1 MIKLIIVT
9 ALVGAFSMNAFAHT
23 PFTLVSSEM
32 KSLTSNELAGIE
44 KQQTFGVKER
54 SGLSFRENEV
64 RLVVETGPEDDML
77 SYRIQGVRNP
87 VLILPSGATLR
98 ILFVNIDSDMRHDIR
113 FGHVMGDIPIAPD
126 VTDTVGSTKLT
137 AKSAD
142 GTMQAEEIVLKANE
156 NGEYKY
162 FCSVRGHAKGGMWGN
177 ILVGVKPGADLKI
190 AAKNNTYPFAG

>member
-9 ALVGAFSMNAFAHT
+9 VFAAAFSMNAFAHT

-54 SGLSFRENEV
+54 SGLSFREKEV

-98 ILFVNIDSDMRHDIR
+98 ILFVNVDSDMRHDIR

-126 VTDTVGSTKLT
+126 VTDTAGTAKLT

-142 GTMQAEEIVLKANE
+142 GTMQAEEIVIKANE
-156 NGEYKY
+156 NGELQIFLFGSRARQGWNVGKY
-162 FCSVRGHAKGGMWGN
+162 SSRRQ
-177 ILVGVKPGADLKI
+177 
-190 AAKNNTYPFAG
+190 TRS